1 MRGRDAPAPPPP
13 PPTPPPCQNLH
24 LVVGWLPV
32 LEKELAAL
40 KPHARFR
47 LWLTTE
53 CHNAF
58 PPVLLQQSL
67 KVTFEAP

>member
-1 MRGRDAPAPPPP
+1 MRDRSPSVRRLSLLPFAP
-13 PPTPPPCQNLH
+13 QNLH
-24 LVVGWLPV
+24 LVVGWLSV

-53 CHNAF
+53 CHGAF

>member
-1 MRGRDAPAPPPP
+1 MRRLSLLPFAP
-13 PPTPPPCQNLH
+13 QNLH
-24 LVVGWLPV
+24 LVVGWLSV

-53 CHNAF
+53 CHGAF